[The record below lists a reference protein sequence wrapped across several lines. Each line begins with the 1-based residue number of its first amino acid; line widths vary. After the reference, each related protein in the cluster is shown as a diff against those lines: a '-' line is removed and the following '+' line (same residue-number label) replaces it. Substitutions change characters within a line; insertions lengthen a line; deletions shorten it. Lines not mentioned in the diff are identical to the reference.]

1 MFSADNERGLNM
13 RTFISILALVLIL
26 ITVGLYR
33 VINRDWVSW
42 RQAEDANKKGDYRQ
56 ALANYSILWSK
67 GFKPALVF
75 PRLFVSH
82 LQLGQPDKA
91 VKVAREAVL
100 VAQNT
105 PDGSRSKRDAED
117 NNTIPEWKARLDL
130 ARALSYAKQYP
141 ESIAEYR
148 RLLKLRSDFSQ
159 AQLELARVL
168 FWAGNSKE
176 ALIEF
181 QRVPVSVLQRD
192 DRIVIAD
199 LSVSA
204 FLYEKAEF
212 DYRQLLTE
220 LPTDLIVRE
229 KLADLLSWND
239 QYDESLQEYEIIL
252 RQSPDNIRVRRKYA
266 NVLMWAGQNQKAIE
280 ELKKTLPANTAGK

>member
-1 MFSADNERGLNM
+1 M
-13 RTFISILALVLIL
+13 RTFITIFALALML

-33 VINRDWVSW
+33 FINNDWVSW

-56 ALANYSILWSK
+56 AMGHYSSLWAE
-67 GFKPALVF
+67 GFRPALVF
-75 PRLFVSH
+75 PRIFVAY
-82 LQLGQPDKA
+82 LQFGQPDKA
-91 VKVAREAVL
+91 AKVAREAVL

-105 PDGSRSKRDAED
+105 PDGSRSKRDSED
-117 NNTIPEWKARLDL
+117 GNSIPEWKARLDL

-141 ESIAEYR
+141 ESIAEYH
-148 RLLKLRSDFSQ
+148 RLLKLRPDLLQ

-168 FWAGNSKE
+168 FWAGNGKE
-176 ALIEF
+176 AQIEF

-199 LSVSA
+199 LAVGA
-204 FLYEKAEF
+204 FLYEKAEI

-220 LPTDLIVRE
+220 LPADLIVRE

-266 NVLMWAGQNQKAIE
+266 NVLMWNGQNQKAIE
-280 ELKKTLPANTAGK
+280 ELRKTLPSNTVGK

>member
-1 MFSADNERGLNM
+1 M
-13 RTFISILALVLIL
+13 RIFTTILALTLML
-26 ITVGLYR
+26 TTVGLYQ
-33 VINRDWVSW
+33 VINHDWVSW
-42 RQAEDANKKGDYRQ
+42 RQAEDASKKGNYPQ
-56 ALANYSILWSK
+56 AMANYSILWSK

-75 PRLFVSH
+75 PRLYVSY
-82 LQLGQPDKA
+82 LEIGQPDKA
-91 VKVAREAVL
+91 AKVAREAVL
-100 VAQNT
+100 VAQSS
-105 PDGSRSKRDAED
+105 PDGKRLKKDVED
-117 NNTIPEWKARLDL
+117 GNSIPEWKARLEL

-148 RLLKLRSDFSQ
+148 RLLQMKKYLPQ
-159 AQLELARVL
+159 AQLELARVI
-168 FWAGNSKE
+168 FWAGKGSE

-192 DRIVIAD
+192 DRVVIAD
-199 LSVSA
+199 LSAGA

-220 LPTDLIVRE
+220 LSTDLIVRE
-229 KLADLLSWND
+229 KLSDLLSWGD

-266 NVLMWAGQNQKAIE
+266 NVLMWSGQNQKAIE

>member
-1 MFSADNERGLNM
+1 M
-13 RTFISILALVLIL
+13 RIFITILALTLML

-33 VINRDWVSW
+33 VINHDWVSW

-56 ALANYSILWSK
+56 AMANYSILWSK

-75 PRLFVSH
+75 PRLFVSY
-82 LQLGQPDKA
+82 LQFGQPDKA
-91 VKVAREAVL
+91 AKVAREAVL
-100 VAQNT
+100 VAQSSPN
-105 PDGSRSKRDAED
+105 GSRSKKDVED
-117 NNTIPEWKARLDL
+117 GNSIPEWNARLEL

-148 RLLKLRSDFSQ
+148 RLLQMKKNLPQ

-168 FWAGNSKE
+168 FWAGKGNE

-204 FLYEKAEF
+204 FFYEKAEF

-280 ELKKTLPANTAGK
+280 ELKKTLPVNTAGK

>member
-1 MFSADNERGLNM
+1 M
-13 RTFISILALVLIL
+13 RTFITVLALALML

-33 VINRDWVSW
+33 IINHDWVLW
-42 RQAEDANKKGDYRQ
+42 RQAEDANKKGDYR
-56 ALANYSILWSK
+56 AAMANYSILWSK

-75 PRLFVSH
+75 PRLYVSY
-82 LQLGQPDKA
+82 LELGQPDKA
-91 VKVAREAVL
+91 AKVAREAVL
-100 VAQNT
+100 VAQSS
-105 PDGSRSKRDAED
+105 PDGKRSKKDVED
-117 NNTIPEWKARLDL
+117 GNSIPEWKARLEL

-148 RLLKLRSDFSQ
+148 RLLKMRPDLSQ
-159 AQLELARVL
+159 AQLELARVI
-168 FWAGNSKE
+168 FWAGKGSE
-176 ALIEF
+176 ALVEF

-199 LSVSA
+199 LSAGA

-220 LPTDLIVRE
+220 LSTDLIVRE
-229 KLADLLSWND
+229 KLSDLLSWND

>member
-1 MFSADNERGLNM
+1 M
-13 RTFISILALVLIL
+13 RTFITILALALIL

-33 VINRDWVSW
+33 VINHEWVAW
-42 RQAEDANKKGDYRQ
+42 RQAEDANNKGNYAQ
-56 ALANYSILWSK
+56 AMANYSILWSK
-67 GFKPALVF
+67 EFKPALVF
-75 PRLFVSH
+75 PRLFVSY
-82 LQLGQPDKA
+82 LRSGQPDKA
-91 VKVAREAVL
+91 AQVARKAVL
-100 VAQNT
+100 VAQSSPNAL
-105 PDGSRSKRDAED
+105 RSKRDAADSNE
-117 NNTIPEWKARLDL
+117 IPEWKARLEL

-148 RLLKLRSDFSQ
+148 RVLKMRPDLPQ
-159 AQLELARVL
+159 AQLELARVF
-168 FWAGNSKE
+168 FWAGSGKK

-199 LSVSA
+199 LSAGA
-204 FLYEKAEF
+204 FLYEKAEV

-229 KLADLLSWND
+229 KLADLLSWSN
-239 QYDESLQEYEIIL
+239 QYDKSLQEYEIIL
-252 RQSPDNIRVRRKYA
+252 RKSPDNIRVRRKYA

-280 ELKKTLPANTAGK
+280 ELKKTLPPTTVGK

>member
-1 MFSADNERGLNM
+1 M
-13 RTFISILALVLIL
+13 RTFITILALALIL

-33 VINRDWVSW
+33 VINHEWVAW
-42 RQAEDANKKGDYRQ
+42 RQAEDANNKGNYAQ
-56 ALANYSILWSK
+56 AMANYSILWSK
-67 GFKPALVF
+67 EFKPALVF
-75 PRLFVSH
+75 PRLFVSY
-82 LQLGQPDKA
+82 LRSGQPDKA
-91 VKVAREAVL
+91 AQVARKAVL
-100 VAQNT
+100 VAQSSPNAL
-105 PDGSRSKRDAED
+105 RSKRDAADSNE
-117 NNTIPEWKARLDL
+117 IPEWKARLEL

-148 RLLKLRSDFSQ
+148 RVLKMRPDLPQ

-168 FWAGNSKE
+168 FWAGSGKE

-199 LSVSA
+199 LSAGA
-204 FLYEKAEF
+204 FLYEKAEV
-212 DYRQLLTE
+212 DYRQLLTA

-229 KLADLLSWND
+229 KLADLLSWSN
-239 QYDESLQEYEIIL
+239 QYDKSLQEYEIIL
-252 RQSPDNIRVRRKYA
+252 RKSPDNIRVRRKYA

-280 ELKKTLPANTAGK
+280 ELKKTLPPTTVGK